1 MQEFIYTFI
10 NEKKFLTRRDTESLK
25 KSLKFI
31 FLFLL
36 AVFIFWIFGRDLN
49 WEIIGTRLQ
58 RANILY
64 LATAFLITCLGY
76 YLRARRWKT
85 LFEPITETSV
95 KELFAATTIG
105 FTAILIVGRAGEL
118 IRPMW
123 LSMRD
128 ERVRPSAALM
138 TLGVERIF
146 DLASL
151 ICFFAVNILWF
162 QAPAGREKEFDYI
175 KLLGN
180 LLLVGVIFGFV
191 GLYVYQKYSAQF
203 IAWFERKT
211 DHRFLPKKIRLVFLS
226 LLRQLAASLQV
237 LRSPRDIVS
246 VIFWTLLLW
255 FSIAIPTW
263 LVILAF
269 DLPVDVGFGGSL
281 FIMFVAALGSVV
293 PTPGGAAGAFHAATA
308 GGLMLLNVEKNDAA
322 AVSFAMHLV
331 YFVPA
336 VVFGIYYFWHG
347 DMSVAR
353 FRSLLSS
360 EHAEEEILEEPA
372 IKEEEKGKRGEREKE
387 VEEQIINPKPQIP
400 NPKSL

>member
-1 MQEFIYTFI
+1 MYLEFLARCSAGFVFI
-10 NEKKFLTRRDTESLK
+10 NFISPRCGAKDLR

-31 FLFLL
+31 VLFLF
-36 AVFIFWIFGRDLN
+36 AVFIFWFFGRNLDWREVSQSL
-49 WEIIGTRLQ
+49 R
-58 RANILY
+58 RANAFY
-64 LATAFLITCLGY
+64 LLAAFVITCLGY
-76 YLRARRWKT
+76 FLRACRWQT
-85 LFEPITETSV
+85 LFEPITATSL

-128 ERVRPSAALM
+128 PRVRPSAALM

-151 ICFFAVNILWF
+151 ICFFSINLLWF
-162 QAPAGREKEFDYI
+162 DAPAGREKDFGYI

-180 LLLVGVIFGFV
+180 MMLVGVVFGFAA
-191 GLYVYQKYSAQF
+191 LYLYQKYSDRIVARVEK
-203 IAWFERKT
+203 IT
-211 DHRFLPKKIRLVFLS
+211 DKKFVPKKIRAVFIS
-226 LLRQLAASLQV
+226 LLRQLAASLQI
-237 LRSPRDIVS
+237 LRSGREIALV
-246 VIFWTLLLW
+246 VFWTLLLW

-269 DLPVDVGFGGSL
+269 DLPVEVGFSGSL
-281 FIMFVAALGSVV
+281 IVMFTAALGSVV

-308 GGLMLLNVEKNDAA
+308 GGLMFLNVAQNDAF

-336 VVFGIYYFWHG
+336 LIFGIYYFLHG

-360 EHAEEEILEEPA
+360 EHAEDEILEE
-372 IKEEEKGKRGEREKE
+372 GESG
-387 VEEQIINPKPQIP
+387 VESGE
-400 NPKSL
+400 SRATSS

>member
-1 MQEFIYTFI
+1 M
-10 NEKKFLTRRDTESLK
+10 R

-31 FLFLL
+31 FLFLF
-36 AVFIFWIFGRDLN
+36 AVFIFWFFGRSLDWQDISESL
-49 WEIIGTRLQ
+49 R
-58 RANILY
+58 RANPYY
-64 LATAFLITCLGY
+64 LTLAFSITCLGY
-76 YLRARRWKT
+76 FLRACRWRT
-85 LFEPITETSV
+85 LFEPITPTSI

-128 ERVRPSAALM
+128 PRVRPSAALM

-146 DLASL
+146 DLAAL
-151 ICFFAVNILWF
+151 ICFFAVNLLWF
-162 QAPAGREKEFDYI
+162 DAPAGREGEFAYI

-180 LLLVGVIFGFV
+180 LMLVGVVCG
-191 GLYVYQKYSAQF
+191 F
-203 IAWFERKT
+203 IALYFYQRYSKPVIGWFERISDRK
-211 DHRFLPKKIRLVFLS
+211 FIPAKLRLVFIS
-226 LLRQLAASLQV
+226 LLEQLAASLTV
-237 LRSPRDIVS
+237 LRSARDIALIV
-246 VIFWTLLLW
+246 FWTLLLW

-269 DLPVDVGFGGSL
+269 DLPVNVGFSGSL
-281 FIMFVAALGSVV
+281 IVMFTAALGSLV

-308 GGLMLLNVEKNDAA
+308 NGLILLNVDRNDAY

-336 VVFGIYYFWHG
+336 LIFGVYYFLRG

-353 FRSLLSS
+353 FKSLMSS
-360 EHAEEEILEEPA
+360 DHAEDEVLDEE
-372 IKEEEKGKRGEREKE
+372 
-387 VEEQIINPKPQIP
+387 NPVGGQPSAVSQT
-400 NPKSL
+400 